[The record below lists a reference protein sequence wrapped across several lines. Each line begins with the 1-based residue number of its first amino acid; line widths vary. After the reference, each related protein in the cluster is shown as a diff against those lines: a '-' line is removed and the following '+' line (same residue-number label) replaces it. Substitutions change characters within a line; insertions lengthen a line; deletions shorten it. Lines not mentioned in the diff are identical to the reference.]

1 VTLTVAQRTIV
12 DQQQARRR
20 RAAVT
25 PIPRKTVRRFT
36 VWCGSSIG
44 RQYQTIEQ
52 LAARVLDLLPTGVWD
67 ELELLMKAG
76 EGGTWQSAFD
86 PHPLALSGSW
96 TLANHI
102 ADARSIGVR
111 ITPYVVVRGRPA
123 WLADEQ
129 AQIRA
134 CVTVAGRCVLNVE
147 PGAPYY
153 NGPNDPTYIR
163 GYLRGIAVPADA
175 LEVCAIPRAT
185 QVAELGGVAC
195 IQAWTDPQFV
205 GSASWE
211 TYDASAGVS
220 GPTSLIPSEAIPRLD
235 GWGVPPGPQYR
246 ICVVQQSRIG
256 AWAET
261 EWCRQGMAVWFVD
274 GD

>member
-1 VTLTVAQRTIV
+1 VTLTAAQRTIV
-12 DQQQARRR
+12 GQQQARRR
-20 RAAVT
+20 RVAIT
-25 PIPRKTVRRFT
+25 PTPRKTVRRFT

-211 TYDASAGVS
+211 TYDARRSRGSTAGACRLARSTASASCSRVVS
-220 GPTSLIPSEAIPRLD
+220 ALGPRPSGAVRAWRCGSL
-235 GWGVPPGPQYR
+235 
-246 ICVVQQSRIG
+246 
-256 AWAET
+256 
-261 EWCRQGMAVWFVD
+261 MATDVRAAA
-274 GD
+274 